1 MMIRNSMNLYS
12 WLQTHN
18 RIRPEKIA
26 IRYREKG
33 LTYSELFNLT
43 DSLGSALRTAG
54 IKRDD
59 HVTIMLPNIPEF
71 VISYMAII
79 GIGAIVT
86 PVNPSF
92 TSHEL
97 KHILSDSD
105 SRCLII
111 EQEHKDTYEAIHK
124 ECPQEV
130 VITVGQ
136 DGDFSKW
143 VSGGGKGLMEER
155 ELDDVAVMI
164 YSSGLT
170 GYSMGAM
177 LTQGNLMHQSDL
189 LRPCMDGD
197 DTDTTLAII
206 PCFHAFSA
214 VGNMLSMLR
223 LGGTIHLMKKLD
235 FKELRHILLEGGI
248 TTISAV
254 PTLFYGLVHHPS
266 VNDIEYSGMKTLVSG
281 GSALSFEIYNA
292 FKERFHAELRQGYG
306 ITEASPVCSV
316 NRKHAPVKPT
326 SIGLPVPEVEAKI
339 VDDSGNALKPLET
352 GELLFR
358 GPNIMKGYYKHPLE
372 TSEIIQDGWLHTGD
386 LGYMDEDGYLFI
398 TGYKKD
404 MIITSGFNVYCREV
418 TGVLNSM
425 PGISD
430 SAIIGEPDLM
440 RGSIIRAFVVSND
453 PSITEDDV
461 KKYSRKHLA
470 SYKAPRKVA
479 FVSDIP
485 RDEQGKVIPDSLK
498 PIIEDER

>member
-1 MMIRNSMNLYS
+1 MNIYS

-26 IRYREKG
+26 IKYRDKG

-43 DSLGSALRTAG
+43 DSLGSALRNAG

-79 GIGAIVT
+79 GMGAIVT

-111 EQEHKDTYEAIHK
+111 EHNNKETYEAIHM

-143 VSGGGKGLMEER
+143 VSSAGKGIVEER
-155 ELDDVAVMI
+155 EPDDVAVMI

-189 LRPCMDGD
+189 LSQCMEGD

-206 PCFHAFSA
+206 PCFHSFSA
-214 VGNMLSMLR
+214 TGNMLAMLR
-223 LGGTIHLMKKLD
+223 SGGTIHLMKKLD
-235 FKELRHILLEGGI
+235 FKELRHVLLEGGI

-266 VNDIEYSGMKTLVSG
+266 VNDIEYSRMKTLVAG
-281 GSALSFEIYNA
+281 GSALSLEIYDA
-292 FKERFHAELRQGYG
+292 FKERFRAEIRQGYG

-316 NRKHAPVKPT
+316 NRKHAPIKPT

-339 VDDSGNALKPLET
+339 VDDSGTALNPLET

-386 LGYMDEDGYLFI
+386 IGYIDEDGYLFI

-418 TGVLNSM
+418 TGILNSM

-430 SAIIGEPDLM
+430 SAIVGEPDLM
-440 RGSIIRAFVVSND
+440 RGSIIRAFVVRNNS
-453 PSITEDDV
+453 SITEDDI
-461 KKYSRKHLA
+461 KKFARKHLA
-470 SYKAPRKVA
+470 SYKTPRKVS
-479 FVSDIP
+479 FVSEIP
-485 RDEQGKVIPDSLK
+485 RNEQGKIIPDSLK